1 MRVAIL
7 RSTAQSSISMKVYAN
22 NIVDGLKEVRP
33 DWEIL
38 DISPKIPIPGEVSAL
53 QNSLSKYYDRYW
65 HYPRSLK
72 SCEADVFHI
81 VDHSDGHLASAL
93 KRYGKRSVV
102 TCHDLINWVQ
112 PEMYQGLAIMPLISL
127 NSWRWSVKQMAD
139 ANHVVTV
146 SEHTAADVTE
156 SLQLDSEVVTAIP
169 NAVSDQFSPASAEAV
184 STFRESKGVN
194 SSTFCL
200 LNVGSN
206 NPRKNVSAILETM
219 HVLKQR
225 SHPVHFWK
233 AGSNFTSEQCEFIAT
248 HQLTDHVTYLGKLD
262 STLLPTLY
270 SAADVLVAPSLYEGF
285 GLTVLEAMACGTP
298 VVTANTTSLP
308 EVAGDAAILVA
319 PSDTEAIASATERLI
334 EDLDLRQQLS
344 AAGLSRA
351 ALFTWTNTASQLASI
366 YEHVYNA
373 SR

>member
-7 RSTAQSSISMKVYAN
+7 RSTAQSSISMQVYAN
-22 NIVDGLKEVRP
+22 NIVDGLGQVRP

-38 DISPKIPIPGEVSAL
+38 DVSPKIPAPGEASTL
-53 QNSLSKYYDRYW
+53 QNTLSKYYERYW

-72 SCEADVFHI
+72 DCEADIFHI

-93 KRYGKRSVV
+93 KRYGKRTVV

-139 ANHVVTV
+139 ADHIVTV
-146 SEHTAADVTE
+146 SRYTAGDVTK
-156 SLQLDSEVVTAIP
+156 SLQIDPALVTAIP
-169 NAVSDQFSPASAEAV
+169 NAVSDYFSPASAEAI
-184 STFRESKGVN
+184 STFRQSKGVN
-194 SSTFCL
+194 SDTFCL

-206 NPRKNVSAILETM
+206 NPRKNVSAILEAL
-219 HVLKQR
+219 HILKQR
-225 SHPVHFWK
+225 SHPIHFWK
-233 AGSNFTSEQCEFIAT
+233 AGSDFTSEQREFITA
-248 HQLTDHVTYLGKLD
+248 HQLTNCVSYLGKLD
-262 STLLPTLY
+262 SSLLPTLY

-308 EVAGDAAILVA
+308 EVAGDAAILVD
-319 PSDTEAIASATERLI
+319 PSDVEAIASATERLI
-334 EDLDLRQQLS
+334 KDLDLRQQLS
-344 AAGLSRA
+344 AAGLSRS
-351 ALFTWTNTASQLASI
+351 ALFTWTSTASQLASI
-366 YEHVYNA
+366 YEHVYSA
-373 SR
+373 SH